1 MFKNKINLS
10 SYASSSLLFF
20 LSLIL
25 FIVLANEVIIN
36 TTLQDYTKYDTMLI
50 NKFGYIRGSVQRYS
64 KLKLINSNKTKN
76 IKKTINSTFKEIT
89 YYLDK
94 YPEIVPEKFLISFYD
109 KLNNLKES
117 WKKIKKI
124 NTKEN
129 LIKESEK
136 NWKIANTITNLM
148 KKIAEK
154 KLALINKLMTIF
166 TLVSLV
172 LVFILVIIV
181 YYLVRSGLEKA
192 TITDPLTKLYNR
204 LYFENQLNYLI
215 EKYKRDNTPFSAFL
229 FDIDYFK
236 KINDTYGHQK
246 GDEVLEKL
254 ASVVK
259 SQIRSTDL
267 AFRYGGEEFIILFPD
282 TNLNQAQ
289 KIAKRIENII
299 KKEIRLNNTSVT
311 ISGGIGEYNI
321 YLTKNEFLRKI
332 DQALYKAKKEGRDRI
347 VTI

>member
-76 IKKTINSTFKEIT
+76 IKKSIDSTFKEIT

-94 YPEIVPEKFLISFYD
+94 YPEIFSEKFLISFYD